1 MRHTVGF
8 GGDVMGQAR
17 TNLLIVLLAT
27 SCIAL
32 LGCENENQKGNDGAL
47 APAADGNVIVTGEV
61 LDVVDQV
68 PVDGGVTIS
77 VTTSE
82 GITEQ
87 LLFPSLFTYP
97 PPSEETIKLYD
108 LVRRVE
114 VGDVVRAEGKRTENG
129 VELLSLTILSGRP

>member
-1 MRHTVGF
+1 
-8 GGDVMGQAR
+8 MGQAR
-17 TNLLIVLLAT
+17 TLLSVLLAT

-32 LGCENENQKGNDGAL
+32 IGCESENAKGSNSGL
-47 APAADGNVIVTGEV
+47 APAADDNVVVTGVV

-82 GITEQ
+82 GMTEQ
-87 LLFPSLFTYP
+87 LLFPSLFTHP
-97 PPSEETIKLYD
+97 PPSDETIKLYD

-114 VGDVVRAEGKRTENG
+114 VGDVIRAEGKRTANG
-129 VELLSLTILSGRP
+129 VELESLTILSGRP